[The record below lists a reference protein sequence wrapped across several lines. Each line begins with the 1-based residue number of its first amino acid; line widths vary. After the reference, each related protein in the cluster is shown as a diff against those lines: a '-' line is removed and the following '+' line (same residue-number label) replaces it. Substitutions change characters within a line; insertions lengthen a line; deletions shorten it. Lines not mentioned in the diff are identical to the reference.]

1 MVLMEDMVAMYISG
15 QLVDYQAY
23 TTLEGHIFS
32 EIMESQA
39 L

>member
-15 QLVDYQAY
+15 RLVDYQAY
-23 TTLEGHIFS
+23 TISEGHIFS
-32 EIMESQA
+32 EIMESLA